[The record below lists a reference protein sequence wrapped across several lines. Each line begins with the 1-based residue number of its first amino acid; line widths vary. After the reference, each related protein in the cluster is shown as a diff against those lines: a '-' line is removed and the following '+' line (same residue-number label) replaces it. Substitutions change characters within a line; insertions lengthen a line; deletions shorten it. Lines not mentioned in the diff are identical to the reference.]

1 MGQTVSS
8 CCNSTSRVIQE
19 SFNIGRL
26 AHFLG
31 GDEPASRSRDARF
44 TDVGEAVN
52 SFRAG
57 NRRSA
62 RTSRNTPYTATN
74 TISVMGMLNVQR
86 PIAVPRARDR
96 AVMKQMISSR
106 PLKLVRAGPLIC
118 SCHTATPVKRQCR
131 EDARGPVVRTFDDGV
146 KEIAYLRAR
155 GGSLYKLSGQVFS
168 AVCKT
173 CR

>member
-8 CCNSTSRVIQE
+8 FCNSARRVIQD

-44 TDVGEAVN
+44 TDVGEAVD

-62 RTSRNTPYTATN
+62 RASRNTPNTATN
-74 TISVMGMLNVQR
+74 TISAMGMLNVQR
-86 PIAVPRARDR
+86 PIARPMARDR
-96 AVMKQMISSR
+96 AVMKQTISSR
-106 PLKLVRAGPLIC
+106 PLKLVRAGSLIG
-118 SCHTATPVKRQCR
+118 SCRTAPHVIRQCR
-131 EDARGPVVRTFDDGV
+131 EDARGPVMWVFGDEM
-146 KEIAYLRAR
+146 KEIA
-155 GGSLYKLSGQVFS
+155 
-168 AVCKT
+168 
-173 CR
+173 